1 MKKLPI
7 LILTLFL
14 SSGIIAQSDIIY
26 PISLNYNI
34 RHCKITDIK
43 NNIVH
48 YQKNDLSDSVEAVA
62 VRQNKSIVILTYS
75 DSVRLYKN
83 HDYNYY
89 SKLYKKELTQ
99 QYIGYGIT
107 GLGLGLFATSIL
119 TFNHCNTTNDCGEMS
134 PIPYLIGLGGVIS
147 TGVGIIILTGSSIKK
162 KEYKRG
168 MEYTDP
174 KIKLAFKTNNQGVGL
189 VLNF

>member
-26 PISLNYNI
+26 PTLLNYNI

-48 YQKNDLSDSVEAVA
+48 YQKKDVNDSVEAVA
-62 VRQNKSIVILTYS
+62 VRQNKSTIILPYS

-89 SKLYKKELTQ
+89 SKFYKKALRE
-99 QYIGYGIT
+99 QYIGIGLTGI
-107 GLGLGLFATSIL
+107 GLGMVATGFII
-119 TFNHCNTTNDCGEMS
+119 FNHCNTSNDCGEGN
-134 PIPYLIGLGGVIS
+134 PIPYLIGLGGVIN

-168 MEYTDP
+168 MKFTDP
-174 KIKLAFKTNNQGVGL
+174 KIKLSLKTNNQGVGL